1 MDNNLDLLNNH
12 KSTGYKDNFESTNKF
27 ILNNNNNKF
36 TNILFDPQT
45 NGPLIIVIDE
55 NKKES
60 FEKEFFNVNKFQ
72 PYLVGYFSEKS
83 DVLINVND

>member
-1 MDNNLDLLNNH
+1 MKNL
-12 KSTGYKDNFESTNKF
+12 
-27 ILNNNNNKF
+27 
-36 TNILFDPQT
+36 
-45 NGPLIIVIDE
+45 IDE